1 MAKDASSVQVHGE
14 SLLQF
19 PGIALILYQ
28 YWLPDGIPE
37 AFDSAEI
44 FERLIGS
51 KAYQHQRWNHSYKGE
66 HGPFA
71 VSEIR
76 PDHYECIAAEE
87 LGKALRERVIP
98 ASQAKLDR
106 YLDSWPSTEM
116 LQQRLKA
123 LLSYIQSSQLRWYRL
138 AIGLQDEQYW
148 SDGYREVP
156 ILDHF
161 EEWVGLDP
169 EAAMVHML
177 QVIRD

>member
-1 MAKDASSVQVHGE
+1 
-14 SLLQF
+14 
-19 PGIALILYQ
+19 
-28 YWLPDGIPE
+28 
-37 AFDSAEI
+37 
-44 FERLIGS
+44 
-51 KAYQHQRWNHSYKGE
+51 
-66 HGPFA
+66 
-71 VSEIR
+71 
-76 PDHYECIAAEE
+76 
-87 LGKALRERVIP
+87 
-98 ASQAKLDR
+98 
-106 YLDSWPSTEM
+106 M

-161 EEWVGLDP
+161 EEWVGVDP

>member
-19 PGIALILYQ
+19 PGVPLILYQ

-37 AFDSAEI
+37 TFDRAEI

-51 KAYQHQRWNHSYKGE
+51 EAYQHQRWNHSYKGE

-71 VSEIR
+71 VSEMR
-76 PDHYECIAAEE
+76 PDHYERISAEE
-87 LGKALRERVIP
+87 LGKALHERVIP
-98 ASQAKLDR
+98 ASQAELDR
-106 YLDSWPSTEM
+106 YLDSWPSTEI

-123 LLSYIQSSQLRWYRL
+123 LLNYIQSRELRWYQL
-138 AIGLQDEQYW
+138 AIGLQDREYW

-156 ILDHF
+156 ILEHF
-161 EEWVGLDP
+161 EEWVGVDAP
-169 EAAMVHML
+169 AAMIHMV